1 MLCASSSAVTAKRP
15 QPPPPAEAAPPPA
28 ASAAPPSQPR
38 SGRAFLCRAAGGL
51 LASGLGCFSLSGSAA
66 SCSCSLLLLFVVC
79 FCFFPCS
86 IHRNLEAK
94 SRNGRSLRDRHGERC
109 LRGRRVG
116 ELQAVPSFGG
126 SFLSVGRALK
136 AAPKISRSGFTPAML
151 RSVALLGPGGSAQL
165 RACGFLLCALLSGGS
180 SYTFHVLFMCSVC
193 VCLLSPPWFIP
204 QLRYCAL

>member
-15 QPPPPAEAAPPPA
+15 QPPPPPCRGRSPTSCQRCPPPLP
-28 ASAAPPSQPR
+28 APFRPR
-38 SGRAFLCRAAGGL
+38 VSLPCRWRAPGFR
-51 LASGLGCFSLSGSAA
+51 SRMFFSLWKR
-66 SCSCSLLLLFVVC
+66 CELLLQFIVVVC

-193 VCLLSPPWFIP
+193 VCVCFPLRGSFLS
-204 QLRYCAL
+204 